1 LAGLCRTSAKSSSY
15 KTPAVP
21 FLVVLPVFYS
31 RCHGYAIFTQNI
43 GAAGLVR
50 CTPAIS
56 ISFVTTMLRSQG
68 KRTNISI
75 TLAGRAADPHRPHP
89 CRQEPAISPVAVQ
102 PRNNHLTGVHLMGVY
117 LMGVYLMGVYL
128 TGVHLTGVHLMEI
141 HFKSRHVSH
150 VRVFFARRSRVT
162 RIPISTPRMF
172 RSF

>member
-1 LAGLCRTSAKSSSY
+1 MNGMIDSSQPGVRGARDRGAGGAVVDEGGLAVAWQDFAVRRQSRQAT

-43 GAAGLVR
+43 GAAGLLR

-89 CRQEPAISPVAVQ
+89 C
-102 PRNNHLTGVHLMGVY
+102 
-117 LMGVYLMGVYL
+117 
-128 TGVHLTGVHLMEI
+128 
-141 HFKSRHVSH
+141 SRCW
-150 VRVFFARRSRVT
+150 
-162 RIPISTPRMF
+162 
-172 RSF
+172 